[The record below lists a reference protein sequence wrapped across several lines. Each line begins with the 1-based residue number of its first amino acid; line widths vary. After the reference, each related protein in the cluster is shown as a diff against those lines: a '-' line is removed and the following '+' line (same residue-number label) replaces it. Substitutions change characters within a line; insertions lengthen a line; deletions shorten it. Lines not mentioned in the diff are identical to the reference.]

1 MHSSLFK
8 IRGQRDNKLIQATT
22 QMDKNEN
29 NYQLGLNLFF
39 LLLKLFHLWESSTC
53 ESESEKKNC
62 YNMLELEL

>member
-39 LLLKLFHLWESSTC
+39 FTFETFSLVGKFNLRERI
-53 ESESEKKNC
+53 
-62 YNMLELEL
+62 